1 MSDTV
6 AMKRAIKFVQ
16 KYMAKAELPLTEAD
30 LTHAF
35 FEGKNFGLSRAWHRI
50 MGSVL
55 VIIFQFLNNAKRYT
69 R

>member
-35 FEGKNFGLSRAWHRI
+35 FEGKNFGLSRAGH
-50 MGSVL
+50 GVPGT
-55 VIIFQFLNNAKRYT
+55 V
-69 R
+69 